1 MTQGKRK
8 DQINFSSRMAFI
20 AFIGLTLCF
29 IWAIGFLPEPPPP
42 TKGIPHNYY
51 VPTVWGHDT
60 ITKDTTTPKDYI
72 LDIDWN
78 CGDDNHYDSIP
89 KYNSFG
95 DVPAGIETVIVVDGI
110 LYKMDNKKTTWTP
123 IYADE
128 YRMWIGNN
136 GDTIWE

>member
-20 AFIGLTLCF
+20 AFIGITLCF
-29 IWAIGFLPEPPPP
+29 IWAIGFLPEPSQP

-60 ITKDTTTPKDYI
+60 ITEDTTYYPDE
-72 LDIDWN
+72 
-78 CGDDNHYDSIP
+78 
-89 KYNSFG
+89 
-95 DVPAGIETVIVVDGI
+95 DV
-110 LYKMDNKKTTWTP
+110 
-123 IYADE
+123 
-128 YRMWIGNN
+128 MWIGDN

>member
-29 IWAIGFLPEPPPP
+29 IWAIAFLPDTPPP
-42 TKGIPHNYY
+42 TEGIPHNYY
-51 VPTVWGHDT
+51 HPLVSGY
-60 ITKDTTTPKDYI
+60 DTTSKDGI
-72 LDIDWN
+72 LYVDWD
-78 CGDDNHYDSIP
+78 CGDDNYYDSIP
-89 KYNSFG
+89 KYNSFSV
-95 DVPAGIETVIVVDGI
+95 VPAGIETSIIVDGI

-123 IYADE
+123 IYPDE
-128 YRMWIGNN
+128 HRMWIGNN